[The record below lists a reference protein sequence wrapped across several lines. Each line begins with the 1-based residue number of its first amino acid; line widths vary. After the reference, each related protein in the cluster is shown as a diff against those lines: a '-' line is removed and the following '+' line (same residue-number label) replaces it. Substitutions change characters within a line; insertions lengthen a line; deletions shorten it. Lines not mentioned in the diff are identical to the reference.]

1 MSKMAVGSGGRAE
14 QEAGGRDE
22 SARES
27 AAQQTA
33 TLSQRD
39 VAGFA
44 WLSTQVTQ
52 VEKVDLA
59 V

>member
-1 MSKMAVGSGGRAE
+1 MAVGSGGRAE